1 MIDAQ
6 TVFLLSKTKWKYNLI
21 LVLAKIFGYELIESL
36 TTVVKYVRD
45 LMLKINNSDIKQSLK
60 SLYEL
65 LNDILSDV
73 DSINTAIKI
82 SKNLK

>member
-1 MIDAQ
+1 
-6 TVFLLSKTKWKYNLI
+6 
-21 LVLAKIFGYELIESL
+21 
-36 TTVVKYVRD
+36 
-45 LMLKINNSDIKQSLK
+45 MLKINNSDIKQSLK